1 MVSRMSERKRSG
13 YARQYNIRSEMTGP
27 DMTHQQYPV
36 PLHTALSEHAH
47 GKDTQTIIIYTA
59 AMDLPAFIVNKTS
72 PHYRRA
78 CPESLHEM
86 YCIKLT
92 WKKYITYWNPLY
104 VYLHTPETL

>member
-1 MVSRMSERKRSG
+1 MSERKRSG

-59 AMDLPAFIVNKTS
+59 AMDLPASIVNKDIS
-72 PHYRRA
+72 PLPWGVSRVFARNV
-78 CPESLHEM
+78 LH
-86 YCIKLT
+86 
-92 WKKYITYWNPLY
+92 
-104 VYLHTPETL
+104 